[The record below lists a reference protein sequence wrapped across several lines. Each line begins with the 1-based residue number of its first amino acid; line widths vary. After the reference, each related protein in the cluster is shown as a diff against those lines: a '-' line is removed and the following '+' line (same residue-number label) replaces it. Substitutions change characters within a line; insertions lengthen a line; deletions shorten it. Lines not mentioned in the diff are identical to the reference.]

1 MLDNFSFTNFSP
13 PMFQLD
19 TLANPVSGILKQME
33 KDGSIPTPLY
43 LRIRPSASQPPRIY
57 RLPKVHKDNV
67 PVIQTQNHLT
77 VSSCRK
83 NRFLC

>member
-43 LRIRPSASQPPRIY
+43 LMITSQPPRIY

-67 PVIQTQNHLT
+67 PVIQTQHLT